1 LCGGCQLLL
10 GFEDHEL
17 FRTRVAV
24 PSAASCASP
33 ENDAGRLTPGARMG
47 IRALMALEV
56 GIVGL
61 PNVGKSTLFNAL
73 TAVGAAAENYP
84 FCTIEPNIG
93 AVAVPD
99 PNLDT
104 LASLIKSEKIIP
116 AMVRIV
122 DIAGI
127 VKGASTGEGLG
138 NKFLSHIRDVDAI
151 LHVVRCF
158 EDGDVVHVDGS
169 VHPLRDISTIETEL
183 LLADLDSVSGS
194 YERTKKQATHQKDLV
209 PTVDVL
215 AKCLDA
221 LKTGKPVRALEI
233 SDPEELKIL
242 KGFGL
247 ITAKKVLY
255 VANVSEA
262 DPHGKG
268 ELATRVR
275 EHAAKEGSGMVPV
288 CSKLEAELSELGT
301 DDRKEMLESLGMSE
315 PALASLARE
324 AYRLLGMT
332 VYYTAGPKEI
342 RAWQIPVGC
351 LAPKAA
357 SVIHTDFEKG
367 FIRAEIYNVQDLVK
381 LKTEA
386 AIRSAGK
393 LRVEGKTYIFQ
404 EGDVAHFLFNV

>member
-1 LCGGCQLLL
+1 
-10 GFEDHEL
+10 
-17 FRTRVAV
+17 
-24 PSAASCASP
+24 
-33 ENDAGRLTPGARMG
+33 
-47 IRALMALEV
+47 MALEV

-84 FCTIEPNIG
+84 FCTIEPNVG
-93 AVAVPD
+93 VVPVPD
-99 PNLDT
+99 DNLAK
-104 LASLIKSEKIIP
+104 LASLIKSEKILP

-127 VKGASTGEGLG
+127 VRGASEGEGLG

-169 VHPLRDISTIETEL
+169 VDPLRDISTIDTEL
-183 LLADLDSVSGS
+183 LLADLETVSGS
-194 YERTKKQATHQKDLV
+194 YERIKKQSTHQKDLV
-209 PTVDVL
+209 PTVEVL
-215 AKCLDA
+215 GRCQDA
-221 LKTGKPVRALEI
+221 LKQGNPVRAI
-233 SDPEELKIL
+233 GFSDPEELKIL
-242 KGFGL
+242 RGFGL

-255 VANVSEA
+255 VANVAES
-262 DPHGKG
+262 DPRG
-268 ELATRVR
+268 EGPLATKVR
-275 EHAAKEGSGMVPV
+275 EHAAKEGSGVVPV
-288 CSKLEAELSELGT
+288 CSKLEAELSELSKE
-301 DDRKEMLESLGMSE
+301 DQQEMLASLGMTE

-342 RAWQIPVGC
+342 RAWQIPIGC
-351 LAPKAA
+351 PAPKAA
-357 SVIHTDFEKG
+357 GVIHTDFEKG
-367 FIRAEIYNVQDLVK
+367 FIRAEIYNVEDLVK

-386 AIRSAGK
+386 AIRAAGK

>member
-1 LCGGCQLLL
+1 
-10 GFEDHEL
+10 
-17 FRTRVAV
+17 
-24 PSAASCASP
+24 
-33 ENDAGRLTPGARMG
+33 
-47 IRALMALEV
+47 
-56 GIVGL
+56 
-61 PNVGKSTLFNAL
+61 
-73 TAVGAAAENYP
+73 
-84 FCTIEPNIG
+84 
-93 AVAVPD
+93 
-99 PNLDT
+99 
-104 LASLIKSEKIIP
+104 
-116 AMVRIV
+116 MVRIV

-127 VKGASTGEGLG
+127 VRGASTWEGLG

-158 EDGDVVHVDGS
+158 ENGDVVHVDGS
-169 VHPLRDISTIETEL
+169 VDPLRDISTIETEL
-183 LLADLDSVSGS
+183 LMADLDSVSGS
-194 YERTKKQATHQKDLV
+194 YERTKKQSTHQKDLV
-209 PTVDVL
+209 PTVEVL
-215 AKCLDA
+215 GKCLDA
-221 LKTGKPVRALEI
+221 LKTGKPVRALDI
-233 SDPEELKIL
+233 TDPEELKIL

-268 ELATRVR
+268 DLPSRVR

-288 CSKLEAELSELGT
+288 SSKLESELSELSK
-301 DDRKEMLESLGMSE
+301 DDQEEMLESLGMTE

-351 LAPKAA
+351 PAPKAA

-386 AIRSAGK
+386 AIRAAGK